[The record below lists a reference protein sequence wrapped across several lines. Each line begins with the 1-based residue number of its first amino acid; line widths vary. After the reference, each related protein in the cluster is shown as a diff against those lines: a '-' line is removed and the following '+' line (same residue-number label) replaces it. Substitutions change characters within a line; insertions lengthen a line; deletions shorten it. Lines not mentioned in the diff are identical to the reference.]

1 VASKNLEKNNGK
13 KAVKTAKTA
22 PEKATVKATSQV
34 KASSKKGTPK
44 QAAPVKAPPKKS
56 APRKAPPKKATT
68 KQAVPV
74 KTISMKSRNA
84 SLSKIKTVGDFVEAT
99 AEHPRLARNTQNYIS
114 DMIDFFGRDV
124 VFEGI
129 YGLDEQIESL
139 ILYFHAHNTSLE
151 RRLLLLVGPQGAG
164 KSYTVD
170 KIKKHLD
177 MYSHTDDGI
186 LFAVAGCP
194 FHQHPFDMVPHAVR
208 PELKDTIEFRWYP
221 EAIPCPVCQQNIKKY
236 GGWKELPVKRIEI
249 STATKTGLAKHTPTD
264 LRREDITNF
273 IGNINF
279 SKLKKIG
286 STYAPD
292 AYDFEG
298 KMIWANRGILDW
310 TEIFKSRRQLLGLL
324 LELIQSKRIDMT
336 NFPTVHVD
344 EVVIGHTNFPEYH
357 VFLSEDIMEP
367 LLGRIFKIEWPYG
380 LERENEKNKF
390 RKFIERTDH
399 LTKTTKH
406 ISEDTL
412 DFLADF
418 AVRTREES
426 KGMQGLS
433 PRFFQDTLSRAYT
446 CADKVIDIQNL
457 CDSIVKMFSH
467 KATKDVDPTIT
478 TELFEKVKQ
487 EYVNKLIERFIKR
500 IVPAHFSDYGQNIY
514 EEYIKAACRKVTGKG
529 ATKKELS
536 IVDEVEE
543 LLIAKGKISEK
554 GRTAFES
561 LLSEQE
567 QALVEMSYQKSEQ
580 LEEVINELVFSKVKN
595 FLRLTVRDGKMDD
608 QSTAIRKILEE
619 SLIKDFNYHK
629 DELNTIF
636 TIVGQ
641 HI

>member
-1 VASKNLEKNNGK
+1 MASK
-13 KAVKTAKTA
+13 KTAK
-22 PEKATVKATSQV
+22 E
-34 KASSKKGTPK
+34 SKK
-44 QAAPVKAPPKKS
+44 KAPKKS
-56 APRKAPPKKATT
+56 STKASGKTIAKKAKTKKAAPKKKGFT
-68 KQAVPV
+68 
-74 KTISMKSRNA
+74 
-84 SLSKIKTVGDFVEAT
+84 LDDIKTVGQYLKAVND
-99 AEHPRLARNTQNYIS
+99 HPRLGRNTQNYIS
-114 DMIDFFGRDV
+114 DMLDFFGKDV

-177 MYSHTDDGI
+177 MYSCTDDGV
-186 LFAVAGCP
+186 LFAVKGCP
-194 FHQHPFDMVPHAVR
+194 FHQHPFDMVPHALR
-208 PELKDTIEFRWYP
+208 PELKDKMEFRWYP
-221 EAIPCPVCQQNIKKY
+221 EAIPCPVCQQNIVEC
-236 GGWKELPVKRIEI
+236 GGWENLPVERITI
-249 STATKTGLAKHTPTD
+249 STANKTGLAKHTPTD

-344 EVVIGHTNFPEYH
+344 EVVIGHTNFPEYN

-367 LLGRIFKIEWPYG
+367 LLGRIYKIEWPYG
-380 LERENEKNKF
+380 LERENEKNIF

-418 AVRTREES
+418 AVRTREDS
-426 KGMQGLS
+426 RGISGLS
-433 PRFFQDTLSRAYT
+433 PRFFQDVLSRAYT
-446 CADKVIDIQNL
+446 LADTVIDIQNL
-457 CDSIVKMFSH
+457 CDSIVKMFTH
-467 KATKDVDPTIT
+467 KATKDIDPSVT

-487 EYVNKLIERFIKR
+487 EYVNKLIERFIKE
-500 IVPAHFSDYGQNIY
+500 IVPKHFADYGQNIY
-514 EEYIKAACRKVTGKG
+514 ENYLAAACKKVTGKKIG
-529 ATKKELS
+529 KKDTEL
-536 IVDEVEE
+536 IKEVES
-543 LLIAKGKISEK
+543 LLVAKGKISEK
-554 GRTAFES
+554 GKTAFKS
-561 LLSEQE
+561 LLSEQQKE
-567 QALVEMSYQKSEQ
+567 LSKMSYQENEQ
-580 LEEVINELVFSKVKN
+580 LEEVINEIVFGKVKN
-595 FLRLTVRDGKMDD
+595 FLRLTTRKGKLDK
-608 QSTAIRKILEE
+608 QSAAIRKILEK
-619 SLIKDFNYHK
+619 SLVKDFKYHK
-629 DELNTIF
+629 DELETIF